1 MENFL
6 LIVILV
12 NLAVAKTGQINDGK
26 YVGLKVNKPA
36 TIFSKRILESN
47 EKSKCGEKIIL
58 TRNFEKNAERIFP
71 KLLNLNMKMC
81 PTRIKERVRAFLLE
95 HLTVYIN
102 SKKKLISSSINEF
115 IAKKFSKLDHVEFV
129 ITKPP
134 SKGKILKSNQ
144 IIEKFHFYEL
154 DNIVYKALEPTPGLD
169 EVELLVMNNGCPELK
184 VVIPVYLKRFNA
196 SKTRYRC
203 PCHSLLL
210 RRSPSVAK
218 FLCRRTWKKHPKYSN
233 SPRNLQKI
241 DIQQK
246 MHPAPPRV
254 LGKSPVLII
263 LNAVK
268 LIPKEVSK
276 QKNHCTSISLKNLL
290 AVDSTDG
297 MSKVKYHVIDP
308 PEHGQVMINGNVTY
322 IFSQGEN

>member
-26 YVGLKVNKPA
+26 YVGLKVNTPV
-36 TIFSKRILESN
+36 TIFSKNILESS
-47 EKSKCGEKIIL
+47 EKLNCGEKITL
-58 TRNFEKNAERIFP
+58 NRNFDP
-71 KLLNLNMKMC
+71 KLLNLTMKMC
-81 PTRIKERVRAFLLE
+81 LTRINERVRVFLLE
-95 HLTVYIN
+95 HFTVYIH
-102 SKKKLISSSINEF
+102 SKKKLINSSINEF
-115 IAKKFSKLDHVEFV
+115 IAKKFLNLDHVEFV
-129 ITKPP
+129 IIKPP

-154 DNIVYKALEPTPGLD
+154 NNIEYKALEPTPGLD
-169 EVELLVMNNGCPELK
+169 EVELLVMNNGCPKIK
-184 VVIPVYLKRFNA
+184 VVIPVYLKKFNA

-203 PCHSLLL
+203 QCNTLLL
-210 RRSPSVAK
+210 RRSPSAPK
-218 FLCRRTWKKHPKYSN
+218 YLCRRTRKKHPKYW
-233 SPRNLQKI
+233 NLQKI